1 MASKFKPTAGSKSKI
16 RIKRND
22 QVLVIAGKDKG
33 KQGRVLR
40 IIVAK
45 QRVLVEG
52 VGMIKK
58 HVKPNPQRN
67 VAGGILEQEA
77 PVHVSN
83 VMLLDS
89 EGKKTRIGYQV
100 EGDVKTRIA
109 RSNGGAITEKKAK
122 AAAKK
127 K

>member
-33 KQGRVLR
+33 KTGRVLR